1 MPKGGANKIG
11 QAGNDDRRPERY
23 PARGIKERASKRRNS
38 GADSGR
44 KTSPN
49 QGCWP
54 FRRKVGVM
62 LRRPPRKGPKRSWRR
77 ASPKA
82 WLEPNDSWKKS
93 VSWKTASRHYNE
105 SRLTKGVRVWTG

>member
-23 PARGIKERASKRRNS
+23 PARGIKGRASRGRDS
-38 GADSGR
+38 GVDGGR

-49 QGCWP
+49 KRCWP

-62 LRRPPRKGPKRSWRR
+62 LRRPPSKGPKRLWQS
-77 ASPKA
+77 ASRKA
-82 WLEPNDSWKKS
+82 WLESNDSWKKS

-105 SRLTKGVRVWTG
+105 SRLTKGVRVRTG

>member
-23 PARGIKERASKRRNS
+23 PARGIKERASKRRDS

-62 LRRPPRKGPKRSWRR
+62 LRRPPRKGPKRGCRSARL
-77 ASPKA
+77 KA
-82 WLEPNDSWKKS
+82 WQEPNDGWNKS
-93 VSWKTASRHYNE
+93 ASCKTASRRSNE
-105 SRLTKGVRVWTG
+105 SRGIKGVRE